1 MHILTHQNL
10 FQKHALNSGAMQE
23 CYSFTVLCVCVLVTQ
38 SCPAVCDPMD
48 CSPPGSSVHGD
59 SPGKNTEVGCHF
71 LLQGDLPDPGIEPGS
86 LARQADALPSELLG
100 KPLHLQ
106 FYRVPFHP
114 LVLLVLYII
123 HLYILQT

>member
-1 MHILTHQNL
+1 
-10 FQKHALNSGAMQE
+10 MQE

-100 KPLHLQ
+100 KPQRRGEGSNPPNMYVESKPPEPQNMAL
-106 FYRVPFHP
+106 F
-114 LVLLVLYII
+114 
-123 HLYILQT
+123 